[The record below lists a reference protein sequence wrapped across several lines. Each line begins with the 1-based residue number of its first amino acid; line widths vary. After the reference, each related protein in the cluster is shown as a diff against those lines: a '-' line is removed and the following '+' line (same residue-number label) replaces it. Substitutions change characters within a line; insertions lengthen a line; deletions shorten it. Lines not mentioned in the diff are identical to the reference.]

1 MPLPRGHRPIRV
13 TEIRATLIKA
23 IRIRAIQIRATEIK
37 AIRIRAL
44 RILAMGTRP
53 TLIKATRTRAMGR
66 RSMWGHLRCALTAT
80 TPITRTPAH
89 RTATMDQAGSQAG
102 SLLAPG
108 RGPLAMV
115 GGAFTADVASM
126 AGLALADAATLEG
139 GRPTPVAEDT
149 AVGLVTVTP
158 DVPTVAVDVPSV
170 GVDMP
175 TVAVDTPSVAEGVP
189 SVVAAAPLV
198 AAVMVAGAVRFHD
211 QLNVLAADS
220 ARCRPW
226 RFQSRGQM
234 AK

>member
-1 MPLPRGHRPIRV
+1 MGAGLVRGPPPGVPLGYYPYYPYACAPYGYYGPSWFSGGIFIGAGPLGLGYGWRGFY
-13 TEIRATLIKA
+13 
-23 IRIRAIQIRATEIK
+23 
-37 AIRIRAL
+37 
-44 RILAMGTRP
+44 G
-53 TLIKATRTRAMGR
+53 
-66 RSMWGHLRCALTAT
+66 
-80 TPITRTPAH
+80 
-89 RTATMDQAGSQAG
+89 
-102 SLLAPG
+102 G
-108 RGPLAMV
+108 RGFYGRP
-115 GGAFTADVASM
+115 GF
-126 AGLALADAATLEG
+126 G
-139 GRPTPVAEDT
+139 GRSYTGGGQAILVAEDT
-149 AVGLVTVTP
+149 AVVLVTVTP